1 VALNGQQATDS
12 RIIAFPD
19 ASGTVA
25 LTSQTV
31 LKSAYTPAH
40 SILAQQSGT
49 GSPTAV
55 TLGNNTIL
63 GRMSGGGSA
72 IAGLSPSNARTV
84 LELGTL
90 ATVNGGTGV
99 ADFLASP
106 TSANLAAAVTGET
119 GTGSL
124 VFATSPTITTPN
136 ISGTTPFVYNDNN
149 YGNGITV
156 RNSNTGTGA
165 VTGIVLL
172 NAAGTAAVG
181 AMQYVASNFINAG
194 LANTVIFGSI
204 GTQKVGFIA
213 NTGGTA
219 GQDVYFKN
227 FSTQVTATI
236 FCQGSTQNVGINTES
251 PNARAL
257 LDLTST
263 TKGFLPPRMTT
274 AQRDAITSVP
284 AGLMI
289 YNTSTN
295 KLNFFNG
302 SAWEAVTS
310 A

>member
-1 VALNGQQATDS
+1 
-12 RIIAFPD
+12 
-19 ASGTVA
+19 
-25 LTSQTV
+25 
-31 LKSAYTPAH
+31 
-40 SILAQQSGT
+40 
-49 GSPTAV
+49 
-55 TLGNNTIL
+55 
-63 GRMSGGGSA
+63 
-72 IAGLSPSNARTV
+72 
-84 LELGTL
+84 
-90 ATVNGGTGV
+90 
-99 ADFLASP
+99 
-106 TSANLAAAVTGET
+106 
-119 GTGSL
+119 
-124 VFATSPTITTPN
+124 
-136 ISGTTPFVYNDNN
+136 
-149 YGNGITV
+149 
-156 RNSNTGTGA
+156 
-165 VTGIVLL
+165 
-172 NAAGTAAVG
+172 
-181 AMQYVASNFINAG
+181 MQYVASNFINAG

-227 FSTQVTATI
+227 FSTQVTSTI